1 MSEKIRELS
10 DKEQARMRVAVFFG
24 SSKNFFHTFI
34 ELLGNALDE
43 ANKGYG
49 DKIEVTLSDNGTRL
63 KVKDYANGLP
73 VEITSE
79 NGKQGYVSL
88 LETLFAGGK
97 FEQGQEYQLG
107 LNGVGLTTTILT
119 SEYAKVTVGRPNGNI
134 YEIEYANGDRLYD
147 LKVIGNTDHTFTEI
161 EWICDKKVFTDNVF
175 KWEDI
180 CSVVQKQA
188 AISNVNIVCSNKDT
202 NEVVS
207 YKYDGGIN
215 QYLEEIIP
223 KSNNDFSIEGFTKV
237 KEIECLRSNETHLD
251 KLHLDF
257 AFTLTNKGEATHI
270 DFLNSSDLEYYGT
283 IQEGVTNGFR
293 TIVNKYLRDNNLYL
307 KNEKQITSDDILV
320 SLNYI
325 ANLKSLYPEYENQ
338 IKKKTL
344 VTHYKDGVADM
355 IKEFLE
361 IYFIENKVEAD
372 KICKQILINKRAR
385 EKSLKT
391 MENVKKKLSEE
402 ITIFNKIEGF
412 IDCEISK
419 GGELYICEGKSALG
433 SVINARDEVFQAGF
447 PIRGKILN
455 CLKSDLDKIFANRE
469 VTDLIRLFG
478 CGIELKTKYNKDIPQ
493 FDISKLRWDKIVLT
507 CDADADG
514 EQIVV
519 LLLTMIYK
527 LVPTLLKEGYVYI
540 AQTPLYE
547 IHFLDDDSVKYIM
560 SEQEMKRELSVIGDR
575 KHTKSRSK
583 GLGELDP
590 RVMRETAMNPET
602 RTLIQVKVEDFKEM
616 EKAFEV
622 WMADSGL
629 ADRKQY
635 IEENLHKARVE

>member
-1 MSEKIRELS
+1 MREKIRELS

-34 ELLGNALDE
+34 ELLGNAIDE

-49 DKIEVTLSDNGTRL
+49 GKIEVTLSDNGTRL

-73 VEITSE
+73 VEIVSE
-79 NGKQGYVSL
+79 NGKEGYVSL

-119 SEYAKVTVGRPNGNI
+119 SEYARVTVGRPNGNV

-147 LKVIGNTDHTFTEI
+147 LRVTGSTDYTFTEI

-175 KWEDI
+175 SWEEI
-180 CSVVQKQA
+180 CGVAQRQA
-188 AISNVNIVCSNKDT
+188 AISSVEIVCSNKDT
-202 NEVVS
+202 DETVT
-207 YKYDGGIN
+207 YKYENGIN
-215 QYLEEIIP
+215 QYLNEVMCNV
-223 KSNNDFSIEGFTKV
+223 SNGFSIEGFTKV
-237 KEIECLRSNETHLD
+237 KEVECIRSNETYLD

-257 AFTLTNKGEATHI
+257 AFTLTNKGEPLHV
-270 DFLNSSDLEYYGT
+270 DFLNSSDLKYYGT

-293 TIVNKYLRDNNLYL
+293 TIVTKYLRDNNLYL
-307 KNEKQITSDDILV
+307 KNEKQITNDDVLV

-344 VTHYKDGVADM
+344 VTHYKDGVSDM

-419 GGELYICEGKSALG
+419 GGDLYICEGKSALG
-433 SVINARDEVFQAGF
+433 SVINARNEVFQAGF

-455 CLKSDLDKIFANRE
+455 CLKSDLDKIFANKE

-493 FDISKLRWDKIVLT
+493 CDIDKLRWNKIVLT

-519 LLLTMIYK
+519 LLLAMIYK
-527 LVPTLLKEGYVYI
+527 LTPTLLKEGYVYI

-547 IHFLDDDSVKYIM
+547 VHFLDDDSVQYIM
-560 SEQEMKRELSVIGDR
+560 SEQEMKNKLDTINKR

-602 RTLIQVKVEDFKEM
+602 RTLIQVKVEDFEEM
-616 EKAFEV
+616 EKAFDTWV
-622 WMADSGL
+622 ADTGL
-629 ADRKQY
+629 ADRKKY
-635 IEENLHKARVE
+635 IEENLHKVRVE

>member
-34 ELLGNALDE
+34 ELLGNAIDE

-49 DKIEVTLSDNGTRL
+49 GRIEVTLSNNGTRL
-63 KVKDYANGLP
+63 KIKDYANGLP
-73 VEITSE
+73 VEIVSE
-79 NGKQGYVSL
+79 NGKEGYVSL

-134 YEIEYANGDRLYD
+134 YQIEYANGDRLYD
-147 LKVIGNTDHTFTEI
+147 LKVVGNTDHTFTEI
-161 EWICDKKVFTDNVF
+161 EWTCDKKVFTDNVF
-175 KWEDI
+175 DWNEI
-180 CSVVQKQA
+180 CDVVKNQA
-188 AISNVNIVCSNKDT
+188 AISNVEIESRNEDT
-202 NEVVS
+202 GEVIL
-207 YKYDGGIN
+207 YKYENGIK
-215 QYLEEIIP
+215 QHLEELV
-223 KSNNDFSIEGFTKV
+223 SNSNSGFGIEGFTKL
-237 KEIECLRSNETHLD
+237 KEIGCLRGGEEKLD

-257 AFTLTNKGEATHI
+257 SFTFTNKGDAIHI
-270 DFLNSSDLEYYGT
+270 DFLNSSNLKYYGT
-283 IQEGVTNGFR
+283 IQEGVVNGFR
-293 TIVNKYLRDNNLYL
+293 NIITKYLRENNLYL
-307 KNEKQITSDDILV
+307 KNEKQITNDDVLV

-344 VTHYKDGVADM
+344 VTHYKDGVSEM
-355 IKEFLE
+355 VKEFLE

-478 CGIELKTKYNKDIPQ
+478 CGIELKTKHNKDIPK
-493 FDISKLRWDKIVLT
+493 FNIDNLRWNKIILT

-527 LVPTLLKEGYVYI
+527 LVPTLLTNGYVYV

-547 IHFLDDDSVKYIM
+547 IHFLDDDTVRYIM
-560 SEQEMKRELSVIGDR
+560 SEQDMQKELPNIKDR
-575 KHTKSRSK
+575 KYTISRSK
-583 GLGELDP
+583 GLGELEAK
-590 RVMRETAMNPET
+590 VMRETAMNPET
-602 RTLIQVKVEDFKEM
+602 RTLIQVKVEDVEEM
-616 EKAFEV
+616 QKAFEI
-622 WMADSGL
+622 WMSDTGL
-629 ADRKQY
+629 SDRKQY
-635 IEENLHKARVE
+635 IEENLHKVRVE

>member
-1 MSEKIRELS
+1 MSERIRELS

-49 DKIEVTLSDNGTRL
+49 DKIEITLSDNGTRL
-63 KVKDYANGLP
+63 KIKDYANGLP
-73 VEITSE
+73 VEIVSE
-79 NGKQGYVSL
+79 NGKEGYVSL

-97 FEQGQEYQLG
+97 FEQGKEYQLG

-119 SEYAKVTVGRPNGNI
+119 SEYAKVTVGRPNGNV
-134 YEIEYANGDRLYD
+134 YQVEYANGDRLYN
-147 LKVIGNTDHTFTEI
+147 LKTIGTTEQTFTEI
-161 EWICDKKVFTDNVF
+161 EWVCDKKVFTDNVF
-175 KWEDI
+175 TWEDI
-180 CSVVQKQA
+180 CNVAQAQA
-188 AISNVNIVCSNKDT
+188 AISNVEIKCYNKDT
-202 NEVVS
+202 DTTNT
-207 YKYDGGIN
+207 YKYDNGIN
-215 QYLEEIIP
+215 QYLEELISS
-223 KSNNDFSIEGFTKV
+223 SNGFNIEGFTKL
-237 KEIECLRSNETHLD
+237 KEINCIRNGESNLD
-251 KLHLDF
+251 KLYLDF
-257 AFTLTNKGEATHI
+257 AFTFTNKGEPTHI
-270 DFLNSSDLEYYGT
+270 DFLNSSNLQYYGT
-283 IQEGVTNGFR
+283 IQEGVVNGFR
-293 TIVNKYLRDNNLYL
+293 AIITKYLRDNNLYL
-307 KNEKQITSDDILV
+307 KNEKQITNDDVLV

-355 IKEFLE
+355 VKEFLE

-412 IDCEISK
+412 IDCEIPK

-478 CGIELKTKYNKDIPQ
+478 CGIELKTKFNKDIPQ
-493 FDISKLRWDKIVLT
+493 FDIEKLRWNKIILT

-547 IHFLDDDSVKYIM
+547 IHFLDTDTVEYIM
-560 SEQEMKRELSVIGDR
+560 SEQEMQRKLSDIKDR
-575 KHTKSRSK
+575 KYTISRSK
-583 GLGELDP
+583 GLGELEP
-590 RVMRETAMNPET
+590 KVMRETAMNPET
-602 RTLIQVKVEDFKEM
+602 RILIKVMVEDIEEMKES
-616 EKAFEV
+616 FNI
-622 WMADSGL
+622 WMSDSGL
-629 ADRKQY
+629 SDRKKY
-635 IEENLHKARVE
+635 IEENLYKVRVE